1 MVRAGTPPCGA
12 FLVSAAEKIEA
23 EASRWLAAR
32 DARSPS
38 PEDDAA
44 FDRWIDED
52 IRHRV
57 AYLKLES
64 AWHRS
69 DRLRE
74 LQPLDRRIDPDLL
87 RPHGMR
93 GRWPMAMAASVV
105 LALVVASVFLA
116 RWQTWEHYETPVG
129 GFSRIVLEDGSVI
142 DLNTNSELRVRM
154 GAGREVQL
162 VRGEGRFQVAHDT
175 QRPFV
180 VSAGDAAVRAVGTA
194 FSVRLRESAQVE
206 VFVAEGAVQ
215 IDTTHAVQAPP
226 VHAGEAAVL
235 HSDHIAVS
243 RVEPQQLE
251 RRFAWTS
258 GQIQLRGETLEDA
271 VNEFNRYNHRQ
282 LRLADASLA
291 DLRVGGTFSAT
302 DPDSFAA
309 AVASTFGVRVDAAQ
323 PDAIVLRAP

>member
-1 MVRAGTPPCGA
+1 M
-12 FLVSAAEKIEA
+12 SAAEKIEA

-64 AWHRS
+64 AWSRA

-87 RPHGMR
+87 RAHGVR
-93 GRWPMAMAASVV
+93 GRWPMALAASLV
-105 LALVVASVFLA
+105 LALMVASVFFA
-116 RWQTWEHYETPVG
+116 RAWLGWEHYETPVG

-154 GAGREVQL
+154 GRGNREVLL

-175 QRPFV
+175 RRPFV

-206 VFVAEGAVQ
+206 VLVAEGAVQ

-258 GQIQLRGETLEDA
+258 GQIQLRGETLEEA
-271 VNEFNRYNHRQ
+271 VNEFNRYNRRQ
-282 LRLADASLA
+282 LRLADAALGE
-291 DLRVGGTFSAT
+291 LRVGGTFNAT

-309 AVASTFGVRVDAAQ
+309 ALASTFGLRVDAAQ
-323 PDAIVLRAP
+323 PDAIVLRPH